1 MTQTSSAIQARR
13 EYQRQWRK
21 ANPDKVR
28 EYNRRH
34 WEKKGQELL
43 QNLKKPLSKGGAH
56 AD

>member
-28 EYNRRH
+28 EHNRRY

-43 QNLKKPLSKGGAH
+43 QNLKKPLSEGGAH